1 MPQNNL
7 TKVFAV
13 DGAPPPRAAYST
25 YVQTGNLIFI
35 AGQVAMDPQTQETPK
50 NFAEQLHL
58 ILKNLKTILESAG
71 SSLENILKTTVFL
84 KDLSNYAEYNE
95 IYRQYF
101 KSGFPARSTVV
112 ADLVREDFL
121 IEIDAIAWSPENQSA

>member
-1 MPQNNL
+1 MK
-7 TKVFAV
+7 KVAKV
-13 DGAPPPRAAYST
+13 DGAPAPRAPYST
-25 YVQTGNLIFI
+25 YTQAGNLIFV
-35 AGQVAMDPQTQETPK
+35 AGQVAMDPQTQETPVS
-50 NFAEQLHL
+50 FAAQLHL

-84 KDLSNYAEYNE
+84 KDLSNYEEYNE

-101 KSGFPARSTVV
+101 KNGLPARSTVV

-121 IEIDAIAWSPENQSA
+121 IEIEAIAWTPAEKSS

>member
-1 MPQNNL
+1 M
-7 TKVFAV
+7 KKFEKV
-13 DGAPPPRAAYST
+13 DGVPAPRAPYST
-25 YVQTGNLIFI
+25 YTQVGNLIFV
-35 AGQVAMDPQTQETPK
+35 AGQVALEPQTQKTPK
-50 NFAEQLHL
+50 SFAEQLHL

-101 KSGFPARSTVV
+101 KNGFPARSTVI
-112 ADLVREDFL
+112 ADLVHEDFL
-121 IEIDAIAWSPENQSA
+121 IEIEAIAWTTVIQSS

>member
-1 MPQNNL
+1 M
-7 TKVFAV
+7 KKIEKV
-13 DGAPPPRAAYST
+13 DGGLTPRAPYST
-25 YVQTGNLIFI
+25 YTQVGNLIFV
-35 AGQVAMDPQTQETPK
+35 AGQVAIDPQTQETPK

-101 KSGFPARSTVV
+101 KTGFPARSTVA
-112 ADLVREDFL
+112 ADLVHEDFL
-121 IEIDAIAWSPENQSA
+121 IEIDAIAWTVEKQSS

>member
-1 MPQNNL
+1 M
-7 TKVFAV
+7 KKIEKV
-13 DGAPPPRAAYST
+13 DGAPAPRAPYST
-25 YVQTGNLIFI
+25 YTQVGNLIFI
-35 AGQVAMDPQTQETPK
+35 AGQVAMDPRTQETPK

-84 KDLSNYAEYNE
+84 KDLSNYPEYNE

-121 IEIDAIAWSPENQSA
+121 IEIDAIAWITENQSA

>member
-1 MPQNNL
+1 MKKIA
-7 TKVFAV
+7 TV
-13 DGAPPPRAAYST
+13 DGVPAPRAPYST
-25 YVQTGNLIFI
+25 YTQAGNLIFV
-35 AGQVAMDPQTQETPK
+35 AGQVAMDPQTQETPVS
-50 NFAEQLHL
+50 FAEQLHL

-71 SSLENILKTTVFL
+71 SALDNILKTTVFL

-101 KSGFPARSTVV
+101 KNGLPARSTVV

-121 IEIDAIAWSPENQSA
+121 IEIEAIAWTPDKQSS

>member
-1 MPQNNL
+1 M
-7 TKVFAV
+7 KKIAKV
-13 DGAPPPRAAYST
+13 DGAPAPRAPYST
-25 YVQTGNLIFI
+25 YTQAGNLIFV
-35 AGQVAMDPQTQETPK
+35 AGQVAMDPQTQETPAS
-50 NFAEQLHL
+50 FAAQLHL

-101 KSGFPARSTVV
+101 KNGLPARSTVV

-121 IEIDAIAWSPENQSA
+121 IEIDAIAWTPENQSR

>member
-1 MPQNNL
+1 MKKIA
-7 TKVFAV
+7 TV
-13 DGAPPPRAAYST
+13 DGVPAPRAPYST
-25 YVQTGNLIFI
+25 YTQAGNLIFV
-35 AGQVAMDPQTQETPK
+35 AGQVAMDHETQETPAS
-50 NFAEQLHL
+50 FAAQLHL

-71 SSLENILKTTVFL
+71 SGLESILKTTVFL

-101 KSGFPARSTVV
+101 KTGLPARSTVV

-121 IEIDAIAWSPENQSA
+121 IEIEAIAWTPEKQSS

>member
-1 MPQNNL
+1 M
-7 TKVFAV
+7 KKFEKV
-13 DGAPPPRAAYST
+13 DGVPAPRAPYST
-25 YVQTGNLIFI
+25 YTQVGNLIFV
-35 AGQVAMDPQTQETPK
+35 AGQVAMEPQTQETPK
-50 NFAEQLHL
+50 SFAEQLHL

-101 KSGFPARSTVV
+101 KNGFPARSTVI
-112 ADLVREDFL
+112 ADLVHEDFL
-121 IEIDAIAWSPENQSA
+121 IEIEAIAWTTVIQSS

>member
-1 MPQNNL
+1 M
-7 TKVFAV
+7 KKIAKV
-13 DGAPPPRAAYST
+13 DGVPAPRAPYST
-25 YVQTGNLIFI
+25 YTQVENLIFV

-50 NFAEQLHL
+50 SFAEQLHL

-84 KDLSNYAEYNE
+84 KDLSNYPEYNE

-101 KSGFPARSTVV
+101 KTGFPARSTVV
-112 ADLVREDFL
+112 AEMVHEDFL
-121 IEIDAIAWSPENQSA
+121 IEIDAIAWTPEKPSS